1 MDSQETRIYSA
12 VLITSIV
19 LGVIIIFFVASIIRQ
34 QRRNL
39 ELHRK
44 NILAEITTLEK
55 ERSRMAHDLHDELAP
70 MLAAVKLKINSFELH
85 DESDKEEMEKTND
98 HIDSLLKRIR
108 EITFDLMPNSL
119 LRKGFLGA
127 AHEFI
132 EMISRNSQIE
142 IRFKSEPIGNLSEQ
156 KTVNLYRILQEV
168 VHNTVK
174 HSGANVLHVSV
185 RSEKGNIVLST
196 SDNGKGFNYDK
207 LLLEG
212 DGIGLRSL
220 KSRIEIM
227 NGDFFV
233 ESKKGKGTSYIFQ
246 IPQS

>member
-1 MDSQETRIYSA
+1 MDPEETKIYSA
-12 VLITSIV
+12 ILISCVL
-19 LGVIIIFFVASIIRQ
+19 LGIIIIFFFASIIRQ
-34 QRRNL
+34 QRSNL
-39 ELHRK
+39 ELHRR

-70 MLAAVKLKINSFELH
+70 MLAAVKLKINSFDLH
-85 DESDKEEMEKTND
+85 DESDQDEMVKTND

-119 LRKGFLGA
+119 LRKGLVGA

-132 EMISRNSQIE
+132 KMISRNSAIE
-142 IRFKSEPIGNLSEQ
+142 IRFKSEPIRNLSEQ

-174 HSGANVLHVSV
+174 HSGASVLQVSI
-185 RSEKGNIVLST
+185 RSEKDKIILST
-196 SDNGKGFNYDK
+196 SDNGRGFDYDK
-207 LLLEG
+207 LMHE
-212 DGIGLRSL
+212 DRGIGLRSL
-220 KSRIEIM
+220 KSRVEIM
-227 NGDFFV
+227 NGELFI